1 MADPKKGGRLPLNS
15 LDNIRDLGAVQ
26 TRDGQYITPGR
37 LLRGGDLYHASYQ
50 DQNDLRRVY
59 KLRTVIDLR
68 TNRERE
74 ERPDAA
80 IHGVEYVTIPVL
92 EGRSACMTWG
102 RDGIEELIH
111 FRGDAERYMYAL
123 YESLALNRKTQRAYG
138 DFLRFL
144 KHHGEG
150 TLLWHSMAGKDR
162 AGMATALLLHILGVS
177 REEILADY
185 MRSEVYLRADVQSM
199 IRILEDRGVPQRVLK
214 SADIILGVKED
225 YLIHAFDKITEKYGT
240 FEKYAK
246 RALGLSP
253 FDMNF
258 LKDRYLREKL

>member
-1 MADPKKGGRLPLNS
+1 MLF
-15 LDNIRDLGAVQ
+15 
-26 TRDGQYITPGR
+26 
-37 LLRGGDLYHASYQ
+37 
-50 DQNDLRRVY
+50 
-59 KLRTVIDLR
+59 
-68 TNRERE
+68 
-74 ERPDAA
+74 
-80 IHGVEYVTIPVL
+80 
-92 EGRSACMTWG
+92 RS
-102 RDGIEELIH
+102 
-111 FRGDAERYMYAL
+111 
-123 YESLALNRKTQRAYG
+123 
-138 DFLRFL
+138 
-144 KHHGEG
+144 
-150 TLLWHSMAGKDR
+150 R

-199 IRILEDRGVPQRVLK
+199 IRILEDRGVPHRVLK
-214 SADIILGVKED
+214 NADIILGVKED